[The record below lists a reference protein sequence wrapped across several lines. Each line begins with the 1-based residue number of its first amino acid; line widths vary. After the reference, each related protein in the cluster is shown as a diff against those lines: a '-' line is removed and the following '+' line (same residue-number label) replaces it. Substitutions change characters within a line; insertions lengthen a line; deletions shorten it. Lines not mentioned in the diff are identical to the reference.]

1 MNHVTDF
8 LISSDIS
15 IFSTEISKFC
25 YFKKYRHRL
34 HFNTSFLILLAFFE
48 SLKIALI
55 NMVIIFMMSAKMT
68 TLGLLKRKI
77 FWNEDYDAII
87 AVQDVTNKILLRN
100 SNYIADVVM

>member
-1 MNHVTDF
+1 
-8 LISSDIS
+8 
-15 IFSTEISKFC
+15 
-25 YFKKYRHRL
+25 
-34 HFNTSFLILLAFFE
+34 
-48 SLKIALI
+48 
-55 NMVIIFMMSAKMT
+55 MT